1 MEERELNPF
10 EREDE
15 QLVANRFKLIMA
27 RKLKTIWADVLHEP
41 LPRDLQLLLERLE
54 SGGESRSEP
63 RASEETTGL

>member
-1 MEERELNPF
+1 MEEVEHD
-10 EREDE
+10 DE

>member
-10 EREDE
+10 EHDDE

-41 LPRDLQLLLERLE
+41 LPRDLQVLLERLE
-54 SGGESRSEP
+54 SGGESSSEP

>member
-10 EREDE
+10 EHDDE

>member
-10 EREDE
+10 EQDDE
-15 QLVANRFKLIMA
+15 QLVANHFKLIMA

-54 SGGESRSEP
+54 SGGESSEP
-63 RASEETTGL
+63 RASEEATGL